1 LPYRFKCIAGQKTRR
16 QREDRGTVLLSYFF
30 VLYLLHKYFY
40 FRELFCTHI
49 HLISR
54 GEDGMSTVN
63 LENKRLVNDIKKGQL
78 QDLVQWIH
86 GNKDKLYKIAW
97 SYLYNHADIED
108 VFQDTLIKVYENIDT
123 LKNPNYFETWYI
135 SILIN
140 ECRKRLRH
148 RKKEVLQESID
159 FDEHYIDEYNFFQDL
174 NSLDEIYKVVIVLKY
189 ISGYSQEEIASILD
203 IPIGTVKSRIYRGI
217 RELRKLVKEV

>member
-1 LPYRFKCIAGQKTRR
+1 
-16 QREDRGTVLLSYFF
+16 
-30 VLYLLHKYFY
+30 
-40 FRELFCTHI
+40 
-49 HLISR
+49 
-54 GEDGMSTVN
+54 MSTVN

>member
-1 LPYRFKCIAGQKTRR
+1 
-16 QREDRGTVLLSYFF
+16 
-30 VLYLLHKYFY
+30 
-40 FRELFCTHI
+40 
-49 HLISR
+49 
-54 GEDGMSTVN
+54 MSTVN

-86 GNKDKLYKIAW
+86 GNKDKLYKISW

>member
-1 LPYRFKCIAGQKTRR
+1 
-16 QREDRGTVLLSYFF
+16 
-30 VLYLLHKYFY
+30 
-40 FRELFCTHI
+40 
-49 HLISR
+49 
-54 GEDGMSTVN
+54 MSTVN

-159 FDEHYIDEYNFFQDL
+159 FDEHHIDEYNFFQEL
-174 NSLDEIYKVVIVLKY
+174 NAIDDIYREVIVLKY
-189 ISGYSQEEIASILD
+189 ISGYSHEEIASILD

>member
-1 LPYRFKCIAGQKTRR
+1 
-16 QREDRGTVLLSYFF
+16 
-30 VLYLLHKYFY
+30 
-40 FRELFCTHI
+40 
-49 HLISR
+49 
-54 GEDGMSTVN
+54 MSTIN
-63 LENKRLVNDIKKGQL
+63 LDNKRLVNNVKKGQL
-78 QDLVQWIH
+78 QDLVQWINK
-86 GNKDKLYKIAW
+86 NKDKLYKIAW

-108 VFQDTLIKVYENIDT
+108 VFQDTLIKAYENIDT

-148 RKKEVLQESID
+148 RKKEVLQESIN
-159 FDEHYIDEYNFFQDL
+159 FDEHYIDEYNFFQEL
-174 NSLDEIYKVVIVLKY
+174 NFLDEIYKEVIVLKY
-189 ISGYSQEEIASILD
+189 LSGYSQEEIANILD